1 MKCVCSD
8 NWERKT
14 PRILITPATNGPGR
28 LINSANSLKSPAW
41 PCTMLSLSSRLLLSY
56 SACRRVIPFVLRS
69 SPSRPMSTTP
79 WKSNSYPKARRSDH
93 TDVYKSA
100 SKGEVVVPDPY
111 RWLEEYSEE
120 TDQWTTAQ
128 EAFTREHIAKYPL
141 RKRIEDAL
149 MANINY
155 AKVRRPRTLAP
166 LPLV

>member
-1 MKCVCSD
+1 
-8 NWERKT
+8 
-14 PRILITPATNGPGR
+14 
-28 LINSANSLKSPAW
+28 
-41 PCTMLSLSSRLLLSY
+41 
-56 SACRRVIPFVLRS
+56 
-69 SPSRPMSTTP
+69 MSTTP

-93 TDVYKSA
+93 TDIYKSA

-128 EAFTREHIAKYPL
+128 EAFTRAHIDKYPL

-155 AKVRRPRTLAP
+155 ARVCRLRTLASW
-166 LPLV
+166 LFA